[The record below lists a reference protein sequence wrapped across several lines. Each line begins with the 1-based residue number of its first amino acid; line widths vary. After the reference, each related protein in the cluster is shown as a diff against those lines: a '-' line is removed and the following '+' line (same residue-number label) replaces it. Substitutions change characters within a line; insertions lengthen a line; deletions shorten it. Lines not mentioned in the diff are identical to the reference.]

1 MTENVL
7 AAQDQQ
13 QKLTSGEKT
22 IFAGLLLGM
31 LSLIPRILAAILSGS
46 VVLFTD
52 VLRSGTETLSH
63 YFSWLTLRKIRKGRN
78 DAFEYGM
85 GKLENMASLL
95 IVGIMLLG
103 AAVMSYA
110 SLQRILS
117 PRPVEQLG
125 LGILV
130 VTASAVSNFILWR
143 KSHGIAKSHQT
154 PSPLME
160 SHWRLTRNKFLAN
173 LSVIFSLLLVTLF
186 RPYGFAVY
194 IDPVA
199 SLLLCLFV
207 VYSACGILTSSL
219 SDLLDRTIDESLQL
233 VVIRLLSDFY
243 DDYIHFHGVRSRRA
257 GKDIFI
263 EIFLEFDGERKMAQV
278 QETITRMVEKLES
291 CVAGSHVMIVPSTRP
306 PRFSSV
312 ESQVRREG
320 LRDIDA

>member
-1 MTENVL
+1 M
-7 AAQDQQ
+7 
-13 QKLTSGEKT
+13 TSGEKT
-22 IFAGLLLGM
+22 IFAGLLLGL
-31 LSLIPRILAAILSGS
+31 LSLVPRILAAILSGS
-46 VVLFTD
+46 VILFTD
-52 VLRSGTETLSH
+52 VIRSGTETLSH

-103 AAVMSYA
+103 VAVMSHA

-143 KSHGIAKSHQT
+143 KSQRIARSHPT

-173 LSVIFSLLLVTLF
+173 LSVIFSLLMVVLF
-186 RPYGFAVY
+186 RPYPFAVY
-194 IDPVA
+194 IDPIA
-199 SLLLCLFV
+199 SLMLCAFI
-207 VYSACGILTSSL
+207 VYSAWGILSSSL
-219 SDLLDRTIDESLQL
+219 SDLLDRTMDESLQL

-243 DDYIHFHGVRSRRA
+243 DDYVHFHGVRSRRS

-263 EIFLEFDGERKMAQV
+263 EIFIEFDGERKMVQV
-278 QETITRMVEKLES
+278 QETITKMIERLES
-291 CVAGSHVMIVPSTRP
+291 HIAGSHVMIVPATRP

-312 ESQVRREG
+312 ESRARREG
-320 LRDIDA
+320 